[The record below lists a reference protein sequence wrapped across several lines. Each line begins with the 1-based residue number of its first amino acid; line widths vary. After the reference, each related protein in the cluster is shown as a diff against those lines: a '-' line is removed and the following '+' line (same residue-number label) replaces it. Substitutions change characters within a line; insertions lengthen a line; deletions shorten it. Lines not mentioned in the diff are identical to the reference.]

1 MTGTI
6 IITGANGSLAL
17 AYILHLIKTHPSYT
31 ILATVR
37 DASPSDANT
46 AQLSSLLSSHPK
58 SSIEALDLSFLSNVR
73 GFSENTARRVAT
85 GEIPPIKAIICNAFT
100 MSVTEQIYTPDG
112 FERTFQVN
120 HLSHFVLVLK
130 LIGSMASEGRIVMLG
145 SDTHYT
151 TRSHPLFKQRP
162 EVPENIE
169 LLVKPLPD
177 KKGKEYD
184 GGFHRYGNSKLANI
198 MLMHD
203 LNAKLVKVSYSH
215 CLDILKLTYQNP
227 KLSGITAIAMDPG
240 GMVDSRAHRI
250 QTPFMRFAFS
260 LVLISLPVLRHFTD
274 TMRPAAQSGR
284 ELVELS
290 VGERF
295 KGVKGYFMGARREE
309 DDIACKDV
317 HKRELLWN
325 ACWKWARMKEEET
338 VLV

>member
-6 IITGANGSLAL
+6 IITGANGSLAF
-17 AYILHLIKTHPSYT
+17 AYISHLLKTHPSYT

-37 DASPSDANT
+37 DVSPSDPNT
-46 AQLSSLLSSHPK
+46 SQLASLLSSHPT
-58 SSIEALDLSFLSNVR
+58 STIEALDLSLLSNVR
-73 GFSENTARRVAT
+73 RFSEKTAEKIAA
-85 GEIPPIKAIICNAFT
+85 GEIPPLKAIICNAFT
-100 MSVTEQIYTPDG
+100 MSLSEQVYTADG

-130 LIGSMASEGRIVMLG
+130 LIGSMASDGRIVMLG
-145 SDTHYT
+145 SNTHYT

-162 EVPENIE
+162 GIPEDTE
-169 LLVKPLPD
+169 LLVKPRPD
-177 KKGKEYD
+177 KKGKEHD

-198 MLMHD
+198 MFMHD
-203 LNAKLVKVSYSH
+203 LNAKLEKVSLYPR
-215 CLDILKLTYQNP
+215 LDIIKLTYQNP

-240 GMVDSRAHRI
+240 GMVDSRAHKI

-260 LVLISLPVLRHFTD
+260 LVLISLPVLRYFTD
-274 TMRPAAQSGR
+274 TMRLAGQSGR

-295 KGVKGYFMGARREE
+295 KGTKGYFMGARREE
-309 DDIACKDV
+309 EDIACMDV

-325 ACWKWARMKEEET
+325 ACWKWAGMKEEET
-338 VLV
+338 VLL

>member
-6 IITGANGSLAL
+6 IVTGANGSLAL
-17 AYILHLIKTHPSYT
+17 AYISPLSKNHPSYT

-37 DASPSDANT
+37 NASPSDPNT
-46 AQLSSLLSSHPK
+46 AQLSSILSSNPK
-58 SSIEALDLSFLSNVR
+58 SSIEALDLSILSNVR
-73 GFSENTARRVAT
+73 NFSENTAKRVAS

-100 MSVTEQIYTPDG
+100 MSLTEQVYTPDG

-130 LIGSMASEGRIVMLG
+130 LVGSMASDGRIVMLG
-145 SDTHYT
+145 SNTHYT
-151 TRSHPLFKQRP
+151 TRTHPLFKQRP
-162 EVPENIE
+162 GIPEDTE

-177 KKGKEYD
+177 KKGRGHD

-198 MLMHD
+198 MFMHD
-203 LNAKLVKVSYSH
+203 LNARLEK
-215 CLDILKLTYQNP
+215 NP

-260 LVLISLPVLRHFTD
+260 LVLISLPILRYLTD
-274 TMRPAAQSGR
+274 TMRTAAQSGR

-295 KGVKGYFMGARREE
+295 KGTKGYFMGARREE
-309 DDIACKDV
+309 EDIACKDV

-325 ACWKWARMKEEET
+325 ACWKWAGMKEEET
-338 VLV
+338 VLL

>member
-6 IITGANGSLAL
+6 IVTGANGSLAL
-17 AYILHLIKTHPSYT
+17 EYISHLLKTHPSYT

-37 DASPSDANT
+37 NASPSDPNT
-46 AQLSSLLSSHPK
+46 AQLSSILSSHSE
-58 SSIEALDLSFLSNVR
+58 SSIEALDLSILSNVR
-73 GFSENTARRVAT
+73 AFSENTAKRVAS

-100 MSVTEQIYTPDG
+100 MSLTEQVYTPDG

-130 LIGSMASEGRIVMLG
+130 LVGSMASDGRIVMLG

-151 TRSHPLFKQRP
+151 TRTHPLFKQRP
-162 EVPENIE
+162 GIPEDTE

-177 KKGKEYD
+177 KKGKGYD
-184 GGFHRYGNSKLANI
+184 GGFRRYGNSKLANI
-198 MLMHD
+198 MFMHD
-203 LNAKLVKVSYSH
+203 LNARLEK
-215 CLDILKLTYQNP
+215 NP

-260 LVLISLPVLRHFTD
+260 LVLISLPILRRFTD
-274 TMRPAAQSGR
+274 TMRTAAQSGR

-290 VGERF
+290 VDERF
-295 KGVKGYFMGARREE
+295 KGTRGYFMGARREE
-309 DDIACKDV
+309 EDISCEDV

-325 ACWKWARMKEEET
+325 ACWKWAEMMEEET
-338 VLV
+338 VLL

>member
-17 AYILHLIKTHPSYT
+17 AFISHLIKTHPSYT

-37 DASPSDANT
+37 DASSSDPNT
-46 AQLSSLLSSHPK
+46 AQLSSILSSHPQ
-58 SSIEALDLSFLSNVR
+58 SSIEAPDLPLLLNVR
-73 GFSENTARRVAT
+73 SFSENTAKRVAA

-100 MSVTEQIYTPDG
+100 MSVTEQVYTPDG

-130 LIGSMASEGRIVMLG
+130 LIGSMASDGRIVMLG

-162 EVPENIE
+162 GIPEDAE

-198 MLMHD
+198 MFMHD
-203 LNAKLVKVSYSH
+203 LNARLEK
-215 CLDILKLTYQNP
+215 NP

-250 QTPFMRFAFS
+250 QTPFMRVAFS
-260 LVLISLPVLRHFTD
+260 LVLISLPILRHFTD
-274 TMRPAAQSGR
+274 KMRPTAQSGR

-295 KGVKGYFMGARREE
+295 KDAKGYFMGARREE
-309 DDIACKDV
+309 EDIACKDAN
-317 HKRELLWN
+317 KRELLWN
-325 ACWKWARMKEEET
+325 ACWKWAGMKEEET
-338 VLV
+338 VLA

>member
-6 IITGANGSLAL
+6 IVTGANGSLAL
-17 AYILHLIKTHPSYT
+17 AYISHLSKNHPSYT

-37 DASPSDANT
+37 NASPSDPNT
-46 AQLSSLLSSHPK
+46 AQLSSILSSNPK
-58 SSIEALDLSFLSNVR
+58 SSIEALDLSILSNVR
-73 GFSENTARRVAT
+73 NFSENTAKRVAS

-100 MSVTEQIYTPDG
+100 MSLTEQVYTPDG

-130 LIGSMASEGRIVMLG
+130 LVGSMASDGRIVMLG
-145 SDTHYT
+145 SNTHYT
-151 TRSHPLFKQRP
+151 TRTHPLFKQRP
-162 EVPENIE
+162 GIPEDTE

-177 KKGKEYD
+177 KKGRGHD

-198 MLMHD
+198 MFMHD
-203 LNAKLVKVSYSH
+203 LNARLEK
-215 CLDILKLTYQNP
+215 NP

-260 LVLISLPVLRHFTD
+260 LVLISLPILRYFTD
-274 TMRPAAQSGR
+274 TMRTAAQSGR

-295 KGVKGYFMGARREE
+295 KGTKGYFMGARREE
-309 DDIACKDV
+309 EDIACKDV

-325 ACWKWARMKEEET
+325 ACWKWAGMKEEET
-338 VLV
+338 VLL

>member
-17 AYILHLIKTHPSYT
+17 AYISHLIKIHPSYT

-37 DASPSDANT
+37 DASPSDPNT

-58 SSIEALDLSFLSNVR
+58 SSIEALDLCLLSNVR
-73 GFSENTARRVAT
+73 GFYENTAKRVAT

-100 MSVTEQIYTPDG
+100 MSVSEQVYTPDG

-130 LIGSMASEGRIVMLG
+130 LIGRMASDGRIVMLG

-151 TRSHPLFKQRP
+151 TRSHPLFRQRP
-162 EVPENIE
+162 GIPEDTE

-198 MLMHD
+198 MFMHD
-203 LNAKLVKVSYSH
+203 LNAKLEK
-215 CLDILKLTYQNP
+215 NP
-227 KLSGITAIAMDPG
+227 KLSSITAIAMDPG

-260 LVLISLPVLRHFTD
+260 LVLILLPVLRHFTD
-274 TMRPAAQSGR
+274 TMRSAAQSGR

-295 KGVKGYFMGARREE
+295 KGAKGYFMGARREE
-309 DDIACKDV
+309 EDIACKDV

-325 ACWKWARMKEEET
+325 ACWKWAGMKEEET
-338 VLV
+338 VLL

>member
-17 AYILHLIKTHPSYT
+17 AYISHLIKIYPSYT

-37 DASPSDANT
+37 DASPSDPNT

-58 SSIEALDLSFLSNVR
+58 SSIEALDLCLLSNVR
-73 GFSENTARRVAT
+73 GFSENTAKRVAT

-100 MSVTEQIYTPDG
+100 MSVSEQVYTLDG

-130 LIGSMASEGRIVMLG
+130 LIGRMASDGRIVMLG

-151 TRSHPLFKQRP
+151 NRSHPLFRQRP
-162 EVPENIE
+162 GIPEDTE
-169 LLVKPLPD
+169 LLVKQLPD

-198 MLMHD
+198 MFMHD
-203 LNAKLVKVSYSH
+203 LNAKLEK
-215 CLDILKLTYQNP
+215 NP

-260 LVLISLPVLRHFTD
+260 LVLILLPVLRHFTD
-274 TMRPAAQSGR
+274 TMRSAAQSGR

-295 KGVKGYFMGARREE
+295 KGAKGYFMGARREE
-309 DDIACKDV
+309 EDIACKDV

-325 ACWKWARMKEEET
+325 ACWKWAGMKEEET
-338 VLV
+338 VLL